1 MRDAKWDNIKMHWA
15 WRRKRVARG
24 YATDREGDLVTDA
37 IDPDDEVMA
46 YLLGTVAVQKD
57 GQSSRVLAAPTAP

>member
-1 MRDAKWDNIKMHWA
+1 VHRA
-15 WRRKRVARG
+15 WRRVAQG
-24 YATDREGDLVTDA
+24 YATDREGDLVTNA

-57 GQSSRVLAAPTAP
+57 GQSSRVLAAPTAT

>member
-1 MRDAKWDNIKMHWA
+1 
-15 WRRKRVARG
+15 VAPG

-57 GQSSRVLAAPTAP
+57 DQSSRVLAAPTAT

>member
-1 MRDAKWDNIKMHWA
+1 VHRA

-37 IDPDDEVMA
+37 IDPDDEVMVHPT
-46 YLLGTVAVQKD
+46 GTVAVQKD
-57 GQSSRVLAAPTAP
+57 DQSSRVLAAPTAP

>member
-1 MRDAKWDNIKMHWA
+1 MQRA
-15 WRRKRVARG
+15 WRRVAPG

-57 GQSSRVLAAPTAP
+57 GQSSRVLAAPPVT